1 MATELLTP
9 KAVKRIMKGKP
20 YDERHDPWTIGYW
33 TRGGTYIIASNGKQ
47 TDNQEPH
54 DLLAIDFHGHV
65 KLLRANVN
73 FDLIEF
79 VTKLVAEIKE
89 SK

>member
-1 MATELLTP
+1 MTELLTP

-33 TRGGTYIIASNGKQ
+33 TRGDTYIIASNGKQ
-47 TDNQEPH
+47 TDSQEPN
-54 DLLAIDFHGHV
+54 DLAAITYNGSVIQLRPTTNPELLLA
-65 KLLRANVN
+65 
-73 FDLIEF
+73 
-79 VTKLVAEIKE
+79 LVDIVATVRE